1 MLVISRKV
9 DESIL
14 LPELGVTVI
23 IGRIDNKRVQLLIQ
37 APREIKIQ
45 RDDAAMGRM
54 IDKAVKG

>member
-9 DESIL
+9 DESIM
-14 LPELGVTVI
+14 LPELGVTVT

>member
-9 DESIL
+9 DESIS

-45 RDDAAMGRM
+45 RDDAPMGRM